1 MLAVADVW
9 GAGSDTEAAVACVA
23 LSLAAA
29 ADAAFLL
36 FCDFTAAFPRL
47 SEPTTGLLA
56 ALLPLACLS
65 VFLGGGFFCCC
76 SMLLLLERIFLVCER
91 VGKRSGL
98 VSHSMLTVC
107 TMLSC
112 MALADFWAA
121 RLWTKSADSSSTM
134 RNNDSNSGHA
144 TAPYLTHTADNN
156 HSNSGHATAPYL
168 THTADNN
175 HSNSG
180 HATAPYLTHTADNN
194 HSNSSHA
201 TAPYVCVCG

>member
-1 MLAVADVW
+1 MAVADVR
-9 GAGSDTEAAVACVA
+9 GAGSDTEAAIPCVE

-36 FCDFTAAFPRL
+36 FCAFAAAGCDFTAAFPRL

-65 VFLGGGFFCCC
+65 GFLGGGFFCCC
-76 SMLLLLERIFLVCER
+76 SVLLLLDRIFLVCER

-144 TAPYLTHTADNN
+144 TAP
-156 HSNSGHATAPYL
+156 
-168 THTADNN
+168 
-175 HSNSG
+175 
-180 HATAPYLTHTADNN
+180 
-194 HSNSSHA
+194 
-201 TAPYVCVCG
+201 CVCGVWVTQG